1 MELKTLM
8 LSNEDG
14 VGVLT
19 LNRPE
24 RNNAWTGRMHAEY
37 RYGLAALADDDAVGA
52 IVVTGAGRSFCVGA
66 DRSALQHHVN
76 QGGYDPGTPEE
87 MARPGFGVR
96 PEFDASFAFQFGI
109 KKPIIAALNG
119 PAAGVGLAL
128 AMFADL
134 RFAVPGIN
142 CSTAHGKLNFPA
154 EYGLSWILPRTVGTT
169 RANDLLLSSR
179 KFSTDEAADFGMIN
193 ELVPAD
199 QLMNRV
205 LAYATTMIRAN
216 APGALAMTKYQ
227 LYLDWHRDI
236 AASVHFSE
244 QQIQVMSR
252 TNDYREGVAAYLE
265 GRTPRWENR

>member
-1 MELKTLM
+1 MELKTLT
-8 LSNEDG
+8 LTSDEG

-24 RNNAWTGRMHAEY
+24 RYNAWTGRMHAEY
-37 RYGLAALADDDAVGA
+37 RHGLAELAEDPGIGA

-66 DRSALQHHVN
+66 DRSALQHHVT
-76 QGGYDPGTPEE
+76 QGGYDPGTPEV

-109 KKPIIAALNG
+109 KKPIIAAING
-119 PAAGVGLAL
+119 PAAGVGLAI

-134 RFAVPGIN
+134 RFAVPGVN

-154 EYGLSWILPRTVGTT
+154 EYGLSWILPRTIGTT
-169 RANDLLLSSR
+169 RASDLLLSCR
-179 KFSTDEAADFGMIN
+179 KFSTDEAEAFGMVN
-193 ELVPAD
+193 ALFPAD
-199 QLMNRV
+199 QLLNRV
-205 LAYATTMIRAN
+205 LKYAKAMIQTN

-244 QQIQVMSR
+244 QQIQTMSR
-252 TNDYREGVAAYLE
+252 TKDYKEGVAAYLE
-265 GRTPRWENR
+265 GRAPKWENR